1 MLLGYFIST
10 TGTKTG
16 KLKEAYIMATLA
28 EIRAKLREQEDR
40 KGGGSNQQS
49 GGDNAIYPHWN
60 MAEGTEAVLRFLPDA
75 DSDNVFFWKE
85 RLMIK
90 LPFAGI
96 KGQTDSRPVTV
107 NVPCMEMY
115 GETCP
120 VLSEVRGWFKD
131 PALED
136 QGRKYWKKRS
146 YIFQGFVADDPL
158 NEDSKPENPIRR
170 FIIGPQIF
178 QIIKGALMDPEME
191 ELPTDYV
198 RGVDFRI
205 KKTSKGGYAD
215 YSTSQWSR
223 RERALTDEEK
233 AAIDTHGLHNLDD
246 FLPKKPGEVEVK
258 VIQEMFEASVDGE
271 AYDPNRW
278 GQYFRAP
285 GMSAPTGD
293 PNSSKPAAPIAET
306 KTAPMTPKEEDANA
320 GVTRDESGTPSA
332 PEASTATTED
342 KPSSERAQDI
352 LKMIRDRQS

>member
-1 MLLGYFIST
+1 
-10 TGTKTG
+10 
-16 KLKEAYIMATLA
+16 MATLA
-28 EIRAKLREQEDR
+28 EIRAKLREQETNSSGNR
-40 KGGGSNQQS
+40 QSS

-60 MAEGTEAVLRFLPDA
+60 MAEGSEAVLRFLPDA
-75 DSDNVFFWKE
+75 DPEATFFWKE

-115 GETCP
+115 GEACP
-120 VLSEVRGWFKD
+120 VLQEVRGWFKD
-131 PALED
+131 PALEA

-146 YIFQGFVADDPL
+146 YIFQGFVVDNPIS
-158 NEDSKPENPIRR
+158 EDTTPENPIRR

-191 ELPTDYV
+191 ELPTDFV

-223 RERALTDEEK
+223 RERAITDEEK
-233 AAIDTHGLHNLDD
+233 AAVEAHGLHNLND
-246 FLPKKPGEVEVK
+246 FLPKKPTDVEVK

-271 AYDPNRW
+271 AYDPERF

-293 PNSSKPAAPIAET
+293 PNTGASAPAAAPAAPAPTPVAEPVAET
-306 KTAPMTPKEEDANA
+306 VAQPAPA
-320 GVTRDESGTPSA
+320 
-332 PEASTATTED
+332 ATTASASED
-342 KPSSERAQDI
+342 KPSSERANDI
-352 LKMIRDRQS
+352 LAMIRNRQS